1 MTVSQR
7 QQLIAQISALVDTA
21 AKFKN
26 AYFFSPPGNANGR
39 RSYEKQ
45 HTIPEFSWEENGNTF
60 TAKYIVDCSCKNVYA
75 YGMYTKNGSKT
86 TLTAIKNSLK
96 RLQAETINL
105 QEAM

>member
-96 RLQAETINL
+96 RLQAGAEEL
-105 QEAM
+105 KEAM